1 MIMLRVLVWYHLY
14 RHKHV
19 LNSLQ
24 NFILRQFI
32 RGYSGRVLWSSV
44 LEPIVYPLLQ
54 RLYSVP
60 DEAGNHSD
68 STKALVLH
76 GSDLL
81 EERMNTFKYHRT
93 HHLFILAIVGYWCG
107 VAMHL

>member
-1 MIMLRVLVWYHLY
+1 MITLWVLVWYHLY
-14 RHKHV
+14 QCKHI

-24 NFILRQFI
+24 NFILHQFI
-32 RGYSGRVLWSSV
+32 SGYLGRGLWPSV

-54 RLYSVP
+54 RLYSAS
-60 DEAGNHSD
+60 DEAGNHSK

-76 GSDLL
+76 GSDWL
-81 EERMNTFKYHRT
+81 EERTNTFKFRCT
-93 HHLFILAIVGYWCG
+93 QRLFILAVVGYWCG